1 MCVWVTQYLCLESL
15 VFGPVYQQELWCVCS
30 HFGTSTSGCLVC
42 SCLHV
47 CAGKAVVPESPPACQ
62 LETDFGTKHKSYPY
76 FWTVCAHVVPGIQ
89 PHQPHPPETWLMEGE
104 REMEAGLGREQ
115 KVPCVVLGFQRA
127 GGSLQLPSHGMGAP
141 WPSHG
146 CWGCPH
152 LPARGWC
159 AQPAR
164 PAGRPLIDALGRE
177 LPSCPRRKQE
187 GWGDSARLS
196 FSVPAS

>member
-1 MCVWVTQYLCLESL
+1 MCVWTAYSLCLESL
-15 VFGPVYQQELWCVCS
+15 FFGPVYQQELWCVYS
-30 HFGTSTSGCLVC
+30 HLGTSTSGCLVC

-47 CAGKAVVPESPPACQ
+47 CAAKAVVPESPPACQ
-62 LETDFGTKHKSYPY
+62 LETDFGTKHENFPLILGSLYARGSWYPTSPTRDMADGS
-76 FWTVCAHVVPGIQ
+76 W
-89 PHQPHPPETWLMEGE
+89 EGE
-104 REMEAGLGREQ
+104 REIEAGLGREQ
-115 KVPCVVLGFQRA
+115 KVPCVVLGFQWA
-127 GGSLQLPSHGMGAP
+127 GGFLQLPSHGMGAP